1 MTFEEVIGGL
11 VDEATDQALALLELV
26 RAGEMSVQ
34 EFVELLVVLIEHSR
48 GVATV
53 EANKILL
60 DYLIEQAGEVV
71 EFTPLIPDR
80 DPESN
85 VNAVNTILEDD
96 DGQDMRVARLVRGE
110 ITESAHS
117 TYSDTLGTIPHVTGW
132 KRGLESDACQ
142 LCRWWSRNGRVWP
155 KDHRMPR
162 HTGCM
167 CHQIPVT
174 RIGGNHE

>member
-1 MTFEEVIGGL
+1 MTFEEVISGL
-11 VDEATDQALALLELV
+11 VGEATDRALALYEL
-26 RAGEMSVQ
+26 AKTGEISMH
-34 EFVELLVVLIEHSR
+34 EFVEMLVTLIEHSR

-53 EANKILL
+53 EANKVLL
-60 DYLIEQAGEVV
+60 NYLLEETPTPF

-96 DGQDMRVARLVRGE
+96 EGQDMRVARLVRGE
-110 ITESAHS
+110 ITDAAHS
-117 TYSDTLGTIPHVTGW
+117 TYTATLETIPHVTGW

-174 RIGGNHE
+174 RNGGNHE